1 MPVAEP
7 GRPLPAGQWARRTE
21 RPGPFALAALFATW
35 CLLIGSLL
43 VTMGLSHT
51 LLKRLPV
58 SAAAL
63 YLAAGYVLGPHML
76 GFIRLDIVRD
86 AQLIERLTE
95 VAVLVSLFA
104 VGLRLRVHL
113 DDPLWRAPVLLAS
126 VAMLLTIACI
136 TALGFWLDGLSLG
149 TAVLL
154 AAMLAPTDPVLAS
167 EVQIE
172 QVGDR
177 DRLRFSLTGEG
188 GLNDG
193 AAFPF
198 VMLGL
203 GWLGLHDMG
212 ERAWRWWAV
221 DVLWAVGAGLALG
234 WFMGVGFARAVAWLR
249 RERMQALGMESF
261 LSLGLIALA
270 YGAALKLHAY
280 GFLAVFAAGLAMR
293 HVEHV
298 DNPQRPTDVLD
309 AEPQK
314 QHYIAPAA
322 LEFALDLEKLVEL
335 TVMLIVGSLLSVD
348 KFGWHSV
355 PVAAALLLVA
365 RPLAVWLSTS
375 RLGWTPMQRVL
386 AAWFGVRG
394 VGSLYYLAYA
404 VSHGA
409 LTQDTPVV
417 IDAVLVTIALS
428 VLLHGSSATPVMQ
441 LYQRRR
447 RRAA

>member
-1 MPVAEP
+1 M
-7 GRPLPAGQWARRTE
+7 
-21 RPGPFALAALFATW
+21 FAIW

-63 YLAAGYVLGPHML
+63 YLAAGYVLGPQMF
-76 GFIRLDIVRD
+76 GFIQLDIVRD
-86 AQLIERLTE
+86 AQLIEILTE

-113 DDPLWRAPVLLAS
+113 DDRLWRAPVLLAS
-126 VAMLLTIACI
+126 LAMLLTIAVI
-136 TALGFWLDGLSLG
+136 TALGYWLVGLSLG
-149 TAVLL
+149 AAILL
-154 AAMLAPTDPVLAS
+154 AAVLAPTDPVLAS
-167 EVQIE
+167 EVQVE

-177 DRLRFSLTGEG
+177 DCLRFSLTGEG

-212 ERAWRWWAV
+212 HWGWRWWSV

-298 DNPQRPTDVLD
+298 DNPQRPMDVLD

-335 TVMLIVGSLLSVD
+335 TVMLIVGSLLSAD
-348 KFGWHSV
+348 DFGWHSV

-365 RPLAVWLSTS
+365 RPLAVWVSTW
-375 RLGWTPMQRVL
+375 RMGWTPMQRVL

-409 LTQDTPVV
+409 ITQDTPVV
-417 IDAVLVTIALS
+417 IDVVLVTIALS